1 MESTEETS
9 SVTGSDSSDVETPL
23 IQQELAAQVEMLAQ
37 ASNLLLH
44 RLDSIERALDQ
55 QTFDLAKLNVRV
67 KDGPAAPAVR
77 SLLAALNLTT
87 PLLIGDFLRALNQYL
102 IHNNLVDLNDLEIH
116 VSLLLN
122 EAFSLLPTD
131 TKIPYA
137 KLLLGLPSMF
147 V

>member
-77 SLLAALNLTT
+77 SLLSALNLTA

-122 EAFSLLPTD
+122 EAFLLLPTD